1 MNVPV
6 YNRTMRWCVFLALL
20 TALLALEAR
29 AEKPSALLPCPPGA
43 SETQCNP
50 SSHELKEAKAAFSRG
65 LKIQQKEPDQAYRE
79 FERAANI
86 VPRNIEYVTAREL
99 AKQQLVS
106 NYIQRGNQ
114 DLEAGKKVE
123 ALADFRSAMNLDPSN
138 QFAQERLVDVVGTS
152 APKVTAPPRVVEESL
167 ELRLSPNQNR
177 ASFHFR
183 ADSRELLN
191 SIAKAYGISAQ
202 IEDSVTSR
210 RVSFDID
217 DIDFYKAMLVAG
229 QVTKTFWTP
238 LGDKQ
243 MLVAG
248 DTAENRRQYE
258 RMAMRTFY
266 IPGIDTPQAL
276 NDVMNMLRNLFEI
289 RFITPS
295 VGNST
300 LVVRAPQNL
309 LNAATQLLE
318 SLDVTRPQVMLDIK
332 VYQVSNTLMRN
343 MGVHI
348 PNQFNLFNIPAGAL
362 AALGGQ
368 NIQDLIN
375 QLIASGGI
383 NQANNTAIS
392 ALLAQ
397 QQSQQNS
404 IFSQPL
410 ATFGGG
416 KTLTGVSLDQLS
428 AQLSL
433 NQSWVRTLDHAT
445 LRTSQ
450 ANDATFR
457 MGSRFPILNASFAPI
472 FNSSSISRVIQNNS
486 FQAAFPSFNYE
497 DLGLTIKAK
506 PAISESE
513 VRLELEINLKSLAG
527 QSINGVPVIGN
538 REYKGS
544 IALLDG
550 EPAVVAGEVTHN
562 ETRALSG
569 IPGLGSIPGFNK
581 IATTNSKQIEDDELL
596 VVITPHIVNRGTGQ
610 ATEVYLSK

>member
-1 MNVPV
+1 
-6 YNRTMRWCVFLALL
+6 
-20 TALLALEAR
+20 
-29 AEKPSALLPCPPGA
+29 
-43 SETQCNP
+43 
-50 SSHELKEAKAAFSRG
+50 LKEAKAAFSRG
-65 LKIQQKEPDQAYRE
+65 LKIQPKDPDQAYRE
-79 FERAANI
+79 FEQAANLA
-86 VPRNIEYVTAREL
+86 PRNVDYITAREL
-99 AKQQLVS
+99 TKQQLVS
-106 NYIQRGNQ
+106 KYIQRGN
-114 DLEAGKKVE
+114 DELESGKKVE
-123 ALADFRSAMNLDPSN
+123 ALADFRSALNLDPAN
-138 QFAQERLVDVVGTS
+138 QFAQQQLVDVVGAS
-152 APKVTAPPRVVEESL
+152 APKASAPPRIVEESP
-167 ELRLSPNQNR
+167 ELLLSPNQNH

-183 ADSRELLN
+183 GDSRELLN
-191 SIAKAYGISAQ
+191 SIAKAYGVSAQ

-243 MLVAG
+243 MLIAG

-258 RMAMRTFY
+258 RLAMRTFY

-295 VGNST
+295 AGNST

-309 LNAATQLLE
+309 LDAATQLLE
-318 SLDVTRPQVMLDIK
+318 SLDTTRPQVMLDIK
-332 VYQVSNTLMRN
+332 VYQVSNSLTRN

-368 NIQDLIN
+368 NIQDLVN
-375 QLIASGGI
+375 QLISSGGI

-397 QQSQQNS
+397 LQNQQSQQNS

-433 NQSWVRTLDHAT
+433 NQSWVKTLDHAT
-445 LRTSQ
+445 LRSSQ

-472 FNSSSISRVIQNNS
+472 FNTSSISRVLQNNS

-506 PAISESE
+506 PAISESD
-513 VRLELEINLKSLAG
+513 VRLELEINLKALAG

-550 EPAVVAGEVTHN
+550 EPAIVAGEVTHN
-562 ETRALSG
+562 ETLALSG
-569 IPGLGSIPGFNK
+569 IPGMGIIPGFNK
-581 IATTNSKQIEDDELL
+581 LATTNSKQIEDDELL
-596 VVITPHIVNRGTGQ
+596 VVITPHIVSRGTGQ
-610 ATEVYLSK
+610 ATELYLSK

>member
-1 MNVPV
+1 
-6 YNRTMRWCVFLALL
+6 MRWCFFWAPLIVLL
-20 TALLALEAR
+20 SAGVS
-29 AEKPSALLPCPPGA
+29 AEKTPDLLPCPPGA
-43 SETQCNP
+43 SDAQCNP
-50 SSHELKEAKAAFSRG
+50 SSHDLKEAKAAFSRG
-65 LKIQQKEPDQAYRE
+65 LKIQPKTPDQAFQE
-79 FERAANI
+79 FEHAAQLA
-86 VPRNIEYVTAREL
+86 PRNVEYITAREL
-99 AKQQLVS
+99 SRQQLVS
-106 NYIQRGNQ
+106 KYIQRGNQ
-114 DLEAGKKVE
+114 ELEAGKQVE
-123 ALADFRSAMNLDPSN
+123 ALADFRSAMGLDPSN
-138 QFAQERLVDVVGTS
+138 QFAQQRLLDVVGDSAPKTS
-152 APKVTAPPRVVEESL
+152 APTRVVEESS
-167 ELRLSPNQNR
+167 ELRLSPNQNL

-183 ADSRELLN
+183 GDSRELLT
-191 SIAKAYGISAQ
+191 SIAKAYGVSAQ

-210 RVSFDID
+210 RISFDID

-229 QVTKTFWTP
+229 QVTKTFWTS

-343 MGVHI
+343 TGVHI
-348 PNQFNLFNIPAGAL
+348 PNQFNPFNIPAGAL

-368 NIQDLIN
+368 NIQDLVN
-375 QLIASGGI
+375 QLIANGGS

-397 QQSQQNS
+397 LQNQQSQQNS
-404 IFSQPL
+404 IFSKPL
-410 ATFGGG
+410 TTFGGG
-416 KTLTGVSLDQLS
+416 KTLTGVSLDPLS

-433 NQSWVRTLDHAT
+433 NQSWVKTLDHAT

-457 MGSRFPILNASFAPI
+457 MGSRFPILNASFAPM
-472 FNSSSISRVIQNNS
+472 FNTSSISRVLHNNS
-486 FQAAFPSFNYE
+486 FRAAFTYFIYEYLVLTFN
-497 DLGLTIKAK
+497 AK
-506 PAISESE
+506 PAFCEYE
-513 VRLELEINLKSLAG
+513 VRLDVDINL
-527 QSINGVPVIGN
+527 
-538 REYKGS
+538 RE
-544 IALLDG
+544 L
-550 EPAVVAGEVTHN
+550 
-562 ETRALSG
+562 
-569 IPGLGSIPGFNK
+569 
-581 IATTNSKQIEDDELL
+581 
-596 VVITPHIVNRGTGQ
+596 
-610 ATEVYLSK
+610 